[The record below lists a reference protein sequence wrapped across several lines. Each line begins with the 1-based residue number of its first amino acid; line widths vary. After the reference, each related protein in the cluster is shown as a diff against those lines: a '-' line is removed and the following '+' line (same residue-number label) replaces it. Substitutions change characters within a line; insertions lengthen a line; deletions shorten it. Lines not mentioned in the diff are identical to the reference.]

1 MVRAEPFGSAR
12 SSPPVTPFRQLP
24 LVGAAG
30 GFGAAAGAATFLPK
44 SRCQAASIQLMMI
57 PHSSRLLT
65 NAH

>member
-1 MVRAEPFGSAR
+1 
-12 SSPPVTPFRQLP
+12 
-24 LVGAAG
+24 VGAAA
-30 GFGAAAGAATFLPK
+30 GFGAAAGVAVAAFLPK